1 MHYNKELQRI
11 KQKEQELINDAK
23 VMGYSRINGQFIKDK
38 IIPVIEIYVY
48 GETTHESYGAFM
60 IFKKT
65 IPLTKEQLTEIKG
78 IQQTKED
85 IINDFIYDDGILTK
99 LKGLDN
105 FYDILEWHGQLDP
118 ENIERIV
125 DDLEDEYPMLQD
137 GCNLYLEFFFELGE
151 GLRGYIS
158 VYDMPS
164 DELAKQDNIDLTL
177 NKYLT
182 SN

>member
-1 MHYNKELQRI
+1 MDYNKELQRI
-11 KQKEQELINDAK
+11 KQKEQEIINDAK
-23 VMGYSRINGQFIKDK
+23 AMGYSRINGQFIKDK
-38 IIPVIEIYVY
+38 IIPVIEIYAY
-48 GETTHESYGAFM
+48 GETTYESYGTFM
-60 IFKKT
+60 VFKKT
-65 IPLTKEQLTEIKG
+65 IPLTKEQLLEIKS

-85 IINDFIYDDGILTK
+85 IVNDFIYDDGVLTK
-99 LKGLDN
+99 IEGLDN

-125 DDLEDEYPMLQD
+125 EDLEEEYPMLQD

-164 DELAKQDNIDLTL
+164 DELEKQDSIDLTL
-177 NKYLT
+177 NKHLT